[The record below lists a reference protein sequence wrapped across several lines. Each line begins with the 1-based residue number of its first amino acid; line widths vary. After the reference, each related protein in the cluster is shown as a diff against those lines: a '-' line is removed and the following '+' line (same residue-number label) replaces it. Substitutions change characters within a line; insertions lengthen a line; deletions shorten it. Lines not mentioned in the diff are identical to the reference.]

1 MVRRGGGGWQTRVE
15 QGESGGGGFDLLE
28 SQKTALLNV
37 QCHMKYLK
45 ASKIADFVCMRVT
58 LHGLIHTNTEK
69 SADLFKRIYYIS

>member
-1 MVRRGGGGWQTRVE
+1 MVRRGGGK
-15 QGESGGGGFDLLE
+15 GESSKGKVVGGGGGLDLLE

-58 LHGLIHTNTEK
+58 LHGLIHTNTE
-69 SADLFKRIYYIS
+69 